1 MRLNTLE
8 KLYLAMESRQPEIT
22 MSEEIRVA
30 ALRPM
35 QRMLEMSI

>member
-8 KLYLAMESRQPEIT
+8 KLYLAMKNRQPEIT
-22 MSEEIRVA
+22 MSEETRVK

-35 QRMLEMSI
+35 QRMLEMSV